1 MVGGCQDNTIVVLHI
16 CARRVLNGRHRD
28 LDRSSL
34 VLDSDCMHVLRQL
47 GLHPLVAFAMIVVD
61 VMLIASDLATVATV
75 SIVVALVL
83 TIPCILLQRYAYKD
97 EWGVAVGKGMIVG
110 ILTAIPTPLPSIV
123 TGVGGVA
130 GAIGMFSDRK
140 APPQLNPANSKAES
154 KPT

>member
-1 MVGGCQDNTIVVLHI
+1 M
-16 CARRVLNGRHRD
+16 
-28 LDRSSL
+28 
-34 VLDSDCMHVLRQL
+34 LDSNRMHVLRQL

-61 VMLIASDLATVATV
+61 LMLIAADLATVATV
-75 SIVVALVL
+75 SVAVALIL

-130 GAIGMFSDRK
+130 GAIGMFADRK
-140 APPQLNPANSKAES
+140 TPPQLSPADSKSES